1 MLRIVLIPMFI
12 WKDAESWL
20 KKELLPSRLN
30 LIILVSLYSLGSL
43 RSLNNFIYDLSE
55 ISEF

>member
-20 KKELLPSRLN
+20 KKELLPSRVN

-43 RSLNNFIYDLSE
+43 RSLNNFIYELSE